1 MYGVFVRVQDEQQ
14 AITTDYTKFAKS
26 IHASIR
32 DQLARRDQI
41 DAHLASKI
49 RLFKASN
56 PDSSESENHEF
67 TRASEDLKKAYA
79 THKRQTMA
87 NIASLVKKQMT
98 QDGEPYDAFVL
109 GLAMYVAAYLVNAP
123 LDEADNNVVNLVQ
136 EAFCKALH
144 LKIKQ
149 SYPAPVKKLK
159 YALKFQKVSKRMLDQ
174 ITTTNNSQIVNG
186 VAKGENEHEQRLLL
200 DSLFRT

>member
-14 AITTDYTKFAKS
+14 ALTADYGKFAKA
-26 IHASIR
+26 IHATIR

-41 DAHLASKI
+41 DAHLAQKI
-49 RLFKASN
+49 RLYKASVN
-56 PDSSESENHEF
+56 PDSSIELQFAN
-67 TRASEDLKKAYA
+67 ANDDLKQAYA

-98 QDGEPYDAFVL
+98 QQGEPYDAFVL
-109 GLAMYVAAYLVNAP
+109 GLAMYLAAYLVNAP

-144 LKIKQ
+144 LKIK
-149 SYPAPVKKLK
+149 
-159 YALKFQKVSKRMLDQ
+159 
-174 ITTTNNSQIVNG
+174 
-186 VAKGENEHEQRLLL
+186 
-200 DSLFRT
+200 